1 MEAAYNMKE
10 EAQDATS
17 GFLQRR
23 IVFVACKIYC
33 LSIEGLL
40 RADPYTSGPY
50 QLIVSKWWDGS
61 AFSTSR
67 YGAISLR
74 K

>member
-50 QLIVSKWWDGS
+50 QLIV
-61 AFSTSR
+61 
-67 YGAISLR
+67 Y
-74 K
+74 